1 MPRVDNRRLEVVAD
15 GLPLS
20 MALSWPSTPLWSVLS
35 EQMVLHEGSVLDVTE
50 LRRGEPKNSG
60 IQNSLATRVGPV
72 WFLLACETGGRWSEE
87 AHDFLR
93 QRARA
98 RARWEPPEI
107 RQAARRAWFRR
118 WCTALA
124 CCAAQT
130 FALPLLERRGCC
142 GVDGE
147 VPSTC
152 DVIWDDRRE
161 G

>member
-1 MPRVDNRRLEVVAD
+1 M
-15 GLPLS
+15 
-20 MALSWPSTPLWSVLS
+20 
-35 EQMVLHEGSVLDVTE
+35 TE
-50 LRRGEPKNSG
+50 LRWTRRGEPKNSG
-60 IQNSLATRVGPV
+60 IQSSLATRVGPLV
-72 WFLLACETGGRWSEE
+72 VLACETGGRWFEE

-93 QRARA
+93 QLARA

-124 CCAAQT
+124 CCAAQA
-130 FALPLLERRGCC
+130 FALSLLKRRGGR

-152 DVIWDDRRE
+152 DVIWDDQ
-161 G
+161 GLSLFFH